1 MLEKL
6 IQFDQELFLALNGA
20 HNSFFDF
27 VMFWA
32 SDKLIWIP
40 FYLFLLLLVF
50 IKLRWKGIFVLIA
63 IAALITLSDQASVH
77 LFKEVFKRFRPCHE
91 PLLEGMVH
99 LVKGHCGGKYGF
111 VSSHATNV
119 FAIASFMSLF
129 FRENYRYSTLTLMI
143 WASFVAYSRIYL
155 GVHYP
160 GDVLGGALLGGII
173 GIIVYKLY
181 LWLTMKFSK
190 SEDYGS

>member
-6 IQFDQELFLALNGA
+6 IHFDQELFLALNEA

-27 VMFWA
+27 IMYWA

-40 FYLFLLLLVF
+40 LYLFLLLLVF
-50 IKLRWKGIFVLIA
+50 IKLRWKGVFVLIA
-63 IAALITLSDQASVH
+63 IAALITLSDQASVQ
-77 LFKEVFKRFRPCHE
+77 LFKDVFKRLRPCHE
-91 PLLEGMVH
+91 PLLDGMVH

-119 FAIASFMSLF
+119 FAIATFMSLF
-129 FRENYRYSTLTLMI
+129 FRENYRYSTLALML
-143 WASFVAYSRIYL
+143 WSSFVAYSRIYL

-160 GDVLGGALLGGII
+160 GDVLGGAILGALI

-181 LWLTMKFSK
+181 SWMSLKFSK
-190 SEDYGS
+190 P

>member
-6 IQFDQELFLALNGA
+6 IHFDQEIFLALNGA

-32 SDKLIWIP
+32 SDKFIWIP
-40 FYLFLLLLVF
+40 LYFFLLLLVF
-50 IKLRWKGIFVLIA
+50 IKLRWKGFFVLLA
-63 IAALITLSDQASVH
+63 IIALITLSDQASVH
-77 LFKEVFKRFRPCHE
+77 LFKDVFKRFRPCHE

-99 LVKGHCGGKYGF
+99 LVNGHCGGQYGF

-119 FAIASFMSLF
+119 FAIASFLSLF
-129 FRENYRYSTLTLMI
+129 FRENYKYSTLALMF

-160 GDVLGGALLGGII
+160 GDVLGGAILGAFI

-181 LWLTMKFSK
+181 LWLTIKFSK
-190 SEDYGS
+190 I